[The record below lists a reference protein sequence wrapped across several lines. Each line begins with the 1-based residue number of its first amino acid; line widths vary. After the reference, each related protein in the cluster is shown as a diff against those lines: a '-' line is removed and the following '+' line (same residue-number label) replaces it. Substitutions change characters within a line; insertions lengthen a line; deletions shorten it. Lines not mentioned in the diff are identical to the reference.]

1 MKLSRRGL
9 VAIFVALFAV
19 VGIAAGIIWMN
30 HPISMSVENMT
41 KASLSDVSVIVGER
55 KFDFGDLTHGE
66 KKSVW
71 FFYDGPDSSFQVS
84 AKHADGTL
92 INESLG
98 YITSGVS
105 TETAVLKFHEN
116 YKVSLDHRP

>member
-9 VAIFVALFAV
+9 IAIFVALFTV
-19 VGIAAGIIWMN
+19 VGTAAGIIWIN

-41 KASLSDVSVIVGER
+41 NSSLSDVSVVVGEK
-55 KFDFGDLTHGE
+55 KFDFGGLTHGE

-71 FFYDGPDSSFQVS
+71 FFYNGPDSSFQVS
-84 AKHADGTL
+84 ATHADGTL

-105 TETAVLKFHEN
+105 IETAVLKFHEK